1 MNFLRPFFLLL
12 ICIFSLTNV
21 YANLSSVHEERIVT
35 LAPSLTEIVYA
46 LGLGKELVGDTLQ
59 CDYPLPAK
67 KISKVG
73 DYINPNIEK
82 ILQQKPTIVL
92 ATIGNPISILNKL
105 EINVNS
111 PLGIL
116 LQEMSKGIV
125 RYNVSFSP
133 AFYIY

>member
-1 MNFLRPFFLLL
+1 MFWSRQ
-12 ICIFSLTNV
+12 
-21 YANLSSVHEERIVT
+21 A
-35 LAPSLTEIVYA
+35 
-46 LGLGKELVGDTLQ
+46 
-59 CDYPLPAK
+59 
-67 KISKVG
+67 SKPGAVQ
-73 DYINPNIEK
+73 I
-82 ILQQKPTIVL
+82 ILQRAQIRGGV
-92 ATIGNPISILNKL
+92 LNKL